1 MENGEIILSNDE
13 NLPVY
18 LSSMVRENVFYRK
31 WHSWFH
37 FLRDIVLWSHDSH
50 IFVTSRYVCEYWNE
64 AHFSTLRM
72 NDPTRNKV
80 ARLIS
85 ARIIMHNLI
94 FWNYIRFEK
103 VRDLKYIFKRELIT
117 YRAYHYK
124 VLQRDAT
131 QRKFDQS
138 HVAVIRFLVF
148 LHFRLLQIDLKL
160 NAEFHLKNKFSK
172 QCSSIEKKKI
182 EIFPE

>member
-1 MENGEIILSNDE
+1 MKEIERGKLEKFGKWRNHSNDE

-31 WHSWFH
+31 WYSWFH

-64 AHFSTLRM
+64 AHFSTPRM
-72 NDPTRNKV
+72 NDPTRNRV

-85 ARIIMHNLI
+85 TRIIMHNLI
-94 FWNYIRFEK
+94 FWNYIRFDK

-117 YRAYHYK
+117 FQFIEHIIIK
-124 VLQRDAT
+124 SCNVTLPNVSLIKAT
-131 QRKFDQS
+131 WQ
-138 HVAVIRFLVF
+138 
-148 LHFRLLQIDLKL
+148 
-160 NAEFHLKNKFSK
+160 
-172 QCSSIEKKKI
+172 
-182 EIFPE
+182 